1 MTLKESLNADI
12 KAALKAGDKARTGV
26 LRMVTAAIKQ
36 REVDERI
43 ELDDAAVTA
52 VVEKMVKQRRE
63 SEKAFRDGNR
73 DDLAAKEAAEIEL
86 LVAYLPE
93 PLSAAEVDALVDAAI
108 TESGASSMRE
118 MGKAMGIIKSRAQGR
133 VDMAEISQKLK
144 SRLG

>member
-93 PLSAAEVDALVDAAI
+93 PLGAAEVDALVDAAI

-118 MGKAMGIIKSRAQGR
+118 MGKAMGIIRSRAQGR

>member
-26 LRMVTAAIKQ
+26 LRMVTAAVKQ

-86 LVAYLPE
+86 LIAYLPE